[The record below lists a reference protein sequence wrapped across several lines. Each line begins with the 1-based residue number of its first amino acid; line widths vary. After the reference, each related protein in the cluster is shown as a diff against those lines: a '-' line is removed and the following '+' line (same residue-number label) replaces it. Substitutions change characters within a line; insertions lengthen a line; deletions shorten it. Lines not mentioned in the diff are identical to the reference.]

1 MRGEEGQNSKYIIRL
16 SFSIFRVL
24 FYGSNFN
31 IQVILNSKF
40 QTLNFNIQF
49 FQVLSFKLQGF

>member
-24 FYGSNFN
+24 FYDSNFN
-31 IQVILNSKF
+31 IQGILNSKF